1 MPRALVLYAHPEPS
15 RSVVNAALAGAA
27 RGVEGVTLVDLYA
40 TYPRFRIDVGAE
52 QARLAEH
59 DVVIFLCPFHW
70 YSVPALLKEWMD
82 RTLEFG
88 FAYGEGGDALAG
100 KTLLAAISAGG
111 AEEAYSAE
119 GHNRFR
125 VRELLT
131 PLEQTANLCR
141 MRFLPPFVLFAALR
155 AGEDGRLEAH
165 VDAWRRLLGA
175 LVRDRLDLV
184 ALAGREWLNEAA
196 LPLAGAEAGA

>member
-1 MPRALVLYAHPEPS
+1 MSRVLVLHAHPEPA
-15 RSVVNAALAGAA
+15 RSVVNAALAAA
-27 RGVEGVTLVDLYA
+27 ASDIEGVTLVDLYRD
-40 TYPRFRIDVGAE
+40 YPRFKIDVDAE

-59 DVVIFLCPFHW
+59 EVVVLLCPFHW

-100 KTLLAAISAGG
+100 KALLVAISAGG

>member
-1 MPRALVLYAHPEPS
+1 MSRVLVLHAHPDPA
-15 RSVVNAALAGAA
+15 RSAVNAALADAA
-27 RGVEGVTLVDLYA
+27 GGIEGVTLVDLYRD
-40 TYPRFRIDVGAE
+40 YPRFKIDVDAE

-59 DVVIFLCPFHW
+59 EIVVFLCPFHW

-100 KTLLAAISAGG
+100 KALLVAISAGG
-111 AEEAYSAE
+111 AEEAYSE
-119 GHNRFR
+119 QGHNRFP
-125 VRELLT
+125 VRDLLR

-155 AGEDGRLEAH
+155 AVEDGRLEAH
-165 VDAWRRLLGA
+165 VGNWTRLLEA
-175 LVRDRLDLV
+175 LARDRLDLA
-184 ALAGREWLNEAA
+184 ALDGRQCLNEAP
-196 LPLAGAEAGA
+196 LPVSDEEAAA

>member
-1 MPRALVLYAHPEPS
+1 MSRVLVLHAHPEPG
-15 RSVVNAALAGAA
+15 RSVVNAALAAVAGE
-27 RGVEGVTLVDLYA
+27 VEGVTLVDLYRL
-40 TYPRFRIDVGAE
+40 YPRFKVDVDAE

-59 DVVIFLCPFHW
+59 DAVVLLCPFHW

-100 KTLLAAISAGG
+100 KTLLVAISAGG

-119 GHNRFR
+119 GHNRFPIR
-125 VRELLT
+125 DLLR

-155 AGEDGRLEAH
+155 AADDGRLDAH
-165 VDAWRRLLGA
+165 VDAWRALLGA
-175 LVRDRLDLV
+175 LAADRLDAA
-184 ALAGREWLNEAA
+184 ALEGRECLNEAP
-196 LPLAGAEAGA
+196 LPLRGAEAAA